1 MKDKLTK
8 LSLEELHNLYGIVNE
23 ICGEFTRMTDNYSL
37 TTGDNKF
44 ENLPEDVKNMVNDRQ
59 RFVSYKLK
67 LKDALVVK
75 IKEEMEKYE

>member
-37 TTGDNKF
+37 ATGDNKF